1 MNCNNCLC
9 PKFANSACSNHGAY
23 VCDIEENKYYGVENP
38 SCLVGVCTGFKEKK
52 GD

>member
-9 PKFANSACSNHGAY
+9 PKCVNSACSNHGAY
-23 VCDIEENKYYGVENP
+23 VCDIEYYGVENP
-38 SCLVGVCTGFKEKK
+38 SCLVGVCTSFKEKK